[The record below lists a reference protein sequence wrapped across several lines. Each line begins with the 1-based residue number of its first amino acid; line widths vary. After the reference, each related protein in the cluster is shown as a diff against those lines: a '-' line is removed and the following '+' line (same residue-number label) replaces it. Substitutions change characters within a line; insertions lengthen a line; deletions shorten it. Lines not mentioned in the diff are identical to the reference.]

1 METRLFSITGEI
13 RPRKSAKRG
22 KTWDRASF
30 LRQSKAEGA
39 RAETDVFGNVET
51 EASKGII
58 ANGIRG
64 NGLYGNKKRKE
75 AGLGAIKA
83 DVVENLEIGNMPHN
97 KHSCKSSEDEERMVM
112 VMIVVAKML
121 MMIC

>member
-51 EASKGII
+51 EASEGII

-64 NGLYGNKKRKE
+64 NGLYKLWQQEKKGSWLGGN
-75 AGLGAIKA
+75 
-83 DVVENLEIGNMPHN
+83 
-97 KHSCKSSEDEERMVM
+97 
-112 VMIVVAKML
+112 
-121 MMIC
+121 

>member
-51 EASKGII
+51 EASEGII
-58 ANGIRG
+58 ANGMHITD
-64 NGLYGNKKRKE
+64 LE
-75 AGLGAIKA
+75 A
-83 DVVENLEIGNMPHN
+83 N
-97 KHSCKSSEDEERMVM
+97 
-112 VMIVVAKML
+112 
-121 MMIC
+121 

>member
-39 RAETDVFGNVET
+39 RAETDVFGNVEA
-51 EASKGII
+51 EASEGII

-83 DVVENLEIGNMPHN
+83 DVVENLEIGNMPHD
-97 KHSCKSSEDEERMVM
+97 KHSCKRGEDEET
-112 VMIVVAKML
+112 L
-121 MMIC
+121 PTN

>member
-22 KTWDRASF
+22 KTRDRASF

-51 EASKGII
+51 EASEGII

-83 DVVENLEIGNMPHN
+83 DVVENLEIGNMPN
-97 KHSCKSSEDEERMVM
+97 DKHSCKRGEDEET
-112 VMIVVAKML
+112 L
-121 MMIC
+121 PTN

>member
-22 KTWDRASF
+22 KTWDGASF

-51 EASKGII
+51 KASEGII

-83 DVVENLEIGNMPHN
+83 DVVENLEIENMPHD
-97 KHSCKSSEDEERMVM
+97 KHSCKRGGDEDTLPTNKVCLSLL
-112 VMIVVAKML
+112 VVS
-121 MMIC
+121 

>member
-22 KTWDRASF
+22 KTRGRASF

-51 EASKGII
+51 VASEGII

-83 DVVENLEIGNMPHN
+83 NVVENLEIGNMPHN
-97 KHSCKSSEDEERMVM
+97 KHSCKSSEGEERMVM

>member
-51 EASKGII
+51 EASEGII

-83 DVVENLEIGNMPHN
+83 DVVENLEIGKPITFLPDKLHPFDANITWQFI
-97 KHSCKSSEDEERMVM
+97 KYSA
-112 VMIVVAKML
+112 I
-121 MMIC
+121 